1 MRVELHVPSRSELGV
16 RQQWL
21 SDPETMAYNAGWD
34 VRYAGY
40 DPTTGCIDWP
50 ESEWSEFEA
59 RLRLPA
65 TRQGYYYVRDAEGG
79 EPVGDAYYEVST
91 SGAASIGITIVPAWR
106 GRGLGGLALG
116 LLVDRIWQETDVEEI
131 VNEFEDD
138 RGPAVSL
145 HRRGGFVA
153 DPVTQDDWGRPTR
166 IWRLTRPT
174 A

>member
-65 TRQGYYYVRDAEGG
+65 TRQGYYYVRGR
-79 EPVGDAYYEVST
+79 
-91 SGAASIGITIVPAWR
+91 R
-106 GRGLGGLALG
+106 GR
-116 LLVDRIWQETDVEEI
+116 
-131 VNEFEDD
+131 
-138 RGPAVSL
+138 
-145 HRRGGFVA
+145 
-153 DPVTQDDWGRPTR
+153 
-166 IWRLTRPT
+166 
-174 A
+174 